1 MLAPLYRYLDN
12 RYTNMAFSGILS
24 SMTPREIIAKAWA
37 ITKKERGVRT
47 WGYVSSFFETMLHLK
62 MLLYQIYF
70 FWSFIIVG
78 NTVGLFEIEEELY
91 HYLPVGIF
99 ATIVAIFLAMLVI
112 EIFLPSLC
120 LGAII
125 GLSAKSYR
133 KEEVKGGLVL
143 GLYNFFPLFVI
154 KEALVLSSVSVA
166 ITFTSIILRYGESRG
181 LMIFLLSALWFL
193 WFFSTVMKFFLS
205 FSEESVVIRKSSTFV
220 AMGKSFKLVI
230 SHLGKIVFL
239 IILLFVISLRILIN
253 ALMVLLLPALI
264 VGFAFLFSLFLSATL
279 TAMLTGIIALILI
292 GLASYLFAYLEV
304 FKQTAWTITFLELNA
319 LKDLDVIE
327 A

>member
-1 MLAPLYRYLDN
+1 M
-12 RYTNMAFSGILS
+12 
-24 SMTPREIIAKAWA
+24 E
-37 ITKKERGVRT
+37 V
-47 WGYVSSFFETMLHLK
+47 
-62 MLLYQIYF
+62 
-70 FWSFIIVG
+70 
-78 NTVGLFEIEEELY
+78 
-91 HYLPVGIF
+91 F
-99 ATIVAIFLAMLVI
+99 ATIIIIFLVMFVI

-143 GLYNFFPLFVI
+143 GLYNFFPLFVL
-154 KEALVLSSVSVA
+154 KEALVLSSVSMAV
-166 ITFTSIILRYGESRG
+166 TFSSLILRYGENRG
-181 LMIFLLSALWFL
+181 LIIFLLCALWFL
-193 WFFSTVMKFFLS
+193 WLFSMMLKFLLS
-205 FSEESVVIRKSSTFV
+205 FAEESVVIRKVSTFN
-220 AMGKSFKLVI
+220 AMGKSFKMVI
-230 SHLGKIVFL
+230 SHLSKIVFL

-253 ALMVLLLPALI
+253 ALMALLLPALI

-279 TAMLTGIIALILI
+279 TVLLTGIIAVILI

-327 A
+327 E

>member
-1 MLAPLYRYLDN
+1 
-12 RYTNMAFSGILS
+12 
-24 SMTPREIIAKAWA
+24 MTPRDIIAKAWD
-37 ITKKERGVRT
+37 ITRRERSIRS

-62 MLLYQIYF
+62 VLLYQVYF
-70 FWSFIIVG
+70 FWSFVMVG
-78 NTVGLFEIEEELY
+78 SSIGFFEIEEMLY
-91 HYLPVGIF
+91 RYLPVGAF
-99 ATIVAIFLAMLVI
+99 ATIVAIFLTMLVI

-154 KEALVLSSVSVA
+154 KEALILSSFSMA

-181 LMIFLLSALWFL
+181 LIIFLLCALWFL
-193 WFFSTVMKFFLS
+193 WLFSMLLRFLLS
-205 FSEESVVIRKSSTFV
+205 FAEESVVIRKTGTFE

-239 IILLFVISLRILIN
+239 IVLLFVISIRILIN
-253 ALMVLLLPALI
+253 ALMALLLPGLI
-264 VGFAFLFSLFLSATL
+264 IGFAFLFSLFLSATL
-279 TAMLTGIIALILI
+279 TAILTAIIGFILI
-292 GLASYLFAYLEV
+292 GLASYLFAYLEI
-304 FKQTAWTITFLELNA
+304 FKQTAWTITFLELSA
-319 LKDLDVIE
+319 LKEMDVIE
-327 A
+327 G